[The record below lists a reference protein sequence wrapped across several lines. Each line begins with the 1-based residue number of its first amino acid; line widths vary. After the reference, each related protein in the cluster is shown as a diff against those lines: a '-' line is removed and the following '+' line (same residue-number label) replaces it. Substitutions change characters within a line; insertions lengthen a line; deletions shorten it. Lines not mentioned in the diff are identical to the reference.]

1 MPPGDAMA
9 KNGHLNINY
18 ARPSFLEGIA
28 RLLDFGGAL
37 DNYGI
42 PYLDDLRAG
51 RVPTHLTRPETDV
64 AAMRADWIAVGECI
78 RDAMTEISATTGAS
92 GSTPQEQ

>member
-1 MPPGDAMA
+1 MA
-9 KNGHLNINY
+9 KNGPLNINY

-42 PYLDDLRAG
+42 PYLNDLRAG
-51 RVPTHLTRPETDV
+51 RIPTHLTRPETDV
-64 AAMRADWIAVGECI
+64 AAMRADWIAVGEYI
-78 RDAMTEISATTGAS
+78 RDAMAEISTATGAS
-92 GSTPQEQ
+92 TQQEQ